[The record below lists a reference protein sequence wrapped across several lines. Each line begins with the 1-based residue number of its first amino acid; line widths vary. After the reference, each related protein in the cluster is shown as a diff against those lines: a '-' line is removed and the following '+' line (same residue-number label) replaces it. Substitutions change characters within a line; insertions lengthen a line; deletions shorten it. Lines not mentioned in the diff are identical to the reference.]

1 MEDFPVH
8 GLLPKR
14 ETQIE
19 SFLRKYPEYNGDGV
33 LIAIFDSGID
43 PGAPGLERTPKGE
56 RKIVDI
62 IDCSGSGDVDTSTV
76 VKVDAE
82 DNTITGITGRKLT
95 VPSSWN
101 NPSGDFYVG
110 CKRLYSLFPTTPR
123 RRVKKEFKE
132 DEWDPA
138 QQLALSKASANLLEE
153 ETKQGSTTKTEDQ
166 KLQLDDLKSTVEC
179 LKKFNEKYDDCGPV
193 YDCVVFHNGEEWK
206 ACVDTTQTGKL
217 ENCQLMSSFHVNGE
231 FGRFS
236 DKDMVNYGLTV
247 LDDGKRLSIVTN
259 SSSHGTHVASISS
272 AYFEDKP
279 ELNGVAPGAKIISMQ
294 IGDNRVDGMET
305 GTALI
310 RALKCA
316 VDRKVDVIN
325 LSYGESS
332 KWANSGR
339 VIEMMNKIVAEH
351 NIIFMSSAGNNGPAL
366 STVGAP
372 GGTSEFVIGVGAYV
386 SPDMMAAEYSMPE
399 KLPGNQYTW
408 SSTGPSVDG
417 ALGVCIT
424 APGGAITSVPNWTLS
439 KSQLMNGTSMSSPNA
454 TGGVAVLLSAL
465 NKEGI
470 PHSPRS
476 IRRALENTASKIDGL
491 SNLVQGYGLLQVEKA
506 FEFMKEWVAADKCA
520 NHIFYQIRT
529 MEGKRGL
536 YLREYKDH
544 NIPEK
549 QTVIITPKFHKNTDN
564 NLKIEFNLNLSL
576 VATQSWVICP
586 AHLNLQN
593 KERGLV
599 IEVRKA
605 GLTQGVHYAEV
616 HAFDTENINMGPV
629 FRIPVT
635 VVIPENINRLL
646 PTTTE
651 FDLGKLSYRPG
662 QRLRKFFFVPH
673 GATWA
678 ELVLSSDE
686 KETDFRY
693 IVHAVQL
700 MADTAFIAYE
710 FDKFLTVK
718 ANGTDNKMIFKVKG
732 GSTMELC
739 ISRYWNLPGDST
751 LEGKLSFHGLKP
763 DCGRIHMD
771 GNQNYC
777 RLNVTNE
784 MSMEQI
790 SPKATLTHHVIP
802 VAPKENVIRPLGEQD
817 LLPDNEQIYS
827 LEMTYNFNMAKAGE
841 IIPMAPQFH
850 DLLYENKYESQ
861 LWMLYD
867 SNKYLIRSGDA
878 FPIKYNYTCKV
889 DKGDHVLRMQIRHS
903 DLPSL
908 EALKD
913 MPIHLQVKLASNISC
928 DVFSSRQDLLNKQ
941 KKFKEMTL
949 NKEAFQPVYIAAPA
963 EDKFPKGFKP
973 GHKLIG
979 TVSFSSTADKQ
990 SKYPFSMSAPQ
1001 SKNSAEKKENKPEK
1015 SLEEQYANG
1024 MDEFFA
1030 QWFPK
1035 LLDSAMEKDIMERF
1049 TGSLTAQEAVLN
1061 ALDSSKERMKNL
1073 KKITEAAQKIL
1084 ADIDSEK
1091 LLSYFGAKA
1100 HQTDEQIKLKEQ
1112 MDKEKASYINATYKL
1127 GLAISDGL
1135 LEARQSEVPTEE
1147 AEFSIERLNECYHNL
1162 AKFVDSSDAKMQLLS
1177 ARHGVAHGHYG
1188 RALKALLNHIDENG
1202 HTKEMASKVI
1212 EMVQKLGFAHIEE
1225 YLNKWQQV
1233 RFPNSYELF

>member
-470 PHSPRS
+470 PHSPR
-476 IRRALENTASKIDGL
+476 R
-491 SNLVQGYGLLQVEKA
+491 
-506 FEFMKEWVAADKCA
+506 
-520 NHIFYQIRT
+520 
-529 MEGKRGL
+529 
-536 YLREYKDH
+536 
-544 NIPEK
+544 
-549 QTVIITPKFHKNTDN
+549 
-564 NLKIEFNLNLSL
+564 
-576 VATQSWVICP
+576 
-586 AHLNLQN
+586 
-593 KERGLV
+593 
-599 IEVRKA
+599 
-605 GLTQGVHYAEV
+605 
-616 HAFDTENINMGPV
+616 
-629 FRIPVT
+629 
-635 VVIPENINRLL
+635 
-646 PTTTE
+646 
-651 FDLGKLSYRPG
+651 YR
-662 QRLRKFFFVPH
+662 FF
-673 GATWA
+673 
-678 ELVLSSDE
+678 L
-686 KETDFRY
+686 
-693 IVHAVQL
+693 
-700 MADTAFIAYE
+700 
-710 FDKFLTVK
+710 
-718 ANGTDNKMIFKVKG
+718 
-732 GSTMELC
+732 
-739 ISRYWNLPGDST
+739 
-751 LEGKLSFHGLKP
+751 
-763 DCGRIHMD
+763 IH
-771 GNQNYC
+771 C
-777 RLNVTNE
+777 
-784 MSMEQI
+784 
-790 SPKATLTHHVIP
+790 
-802 VAPKENVIRPLGEQD
+802 
-817 LLPDNEQIYS
+817 
-827 LEMTYNFNMAKAGE
+827 
-841 IIPMAPQFH
+841 
-850 DLLYENKYESQ
+850 
-861 LWMLYD
+861 
-867 SNKYLIRSGDA
+867 
-878 FPIKYNYTCKV
+878 
-889 DKGDHVLRMQIRHS
+889 
-903 DLPSL
+903 
-908 EALKD
+908 
-913 MPIHLQVKLASNISC
+913 SC
-928 DVFSSRQDLLNKQ
+928 S
-941 KKFKEMTL
+941 
-949 NKEAFQPVYIAAPA
+949 
-963 EDKFPKGFKP
+963 
-973 GHKLIG
+973 
-979 TVSFSSTADKQ
+979 
-990 SKYPFSMSAPQ
+990 
-1001 SKNSAEKKENKPEK
+1001 
-1015 SLEEQYANG
+1015 
-1024 MDEFFA
+1024 
-1030 QWFPK
+1030 
-1035 LLDSAMEKDIMERF
+1035 
-1049 TGSLTAQEAVLN
+1049 
-1061 ALDSSKERMKNL
+1061 
-1073 KKITEAAQKIL
+1073 
-1084 ADIDSEK
+1084 
-1091 LLSYFGAKA
+1091 
-1100 HQTDEQIKLKEQ
+1100 
-1112 MDKEKASYINATYKL
+1112 
-1127 GLAISDGL
+1127 
-1135 LEARQSEVPTEE
+1135 
-1147 AEFSIERLNECYHNL
+1147 
-1162 AKFVDSSDAKMQLLS
+1162 
-1177 ARHGVAHGHYG
+1177 
-1188 RALKALLNHIDENG
+1188 
-1202 HTKEMASKVI
+1202 
-1212 EMVQKLGFAHIEE
+1212 
-1225 YLNKWQQV
+1225 
-1233 RFPNSYELF
+1233 